1 MISTLRKF
9 YRFIV
14 RKFNEMFG
22 YSETETLHEDHE
34 LQPSTSLINKDG
46 TLSSDGL
53 AAARDISRLDA
64 QRDDTKNPL
73 NTVFEPHW
81 HAPSA
86 VLCWVYSSNNAR
98 VQFIIM
104 QNDESTSNKENYSM
118 NTTEST
124 HPVPVKSQSLRENSA
139 ATKPANTESCEP
151 KPAST
156 DCGLSPQDNAV
167 IDAVLRS
174 VEREPLIMEKLQ
186 NYLKHS
192 NNSNTR

>member
-1 MISTLRKF
+1 
-9 YRFIV
+9 
-14 RKFNEMFG
+14 
-22 YSETETLHEDHE
+22 
-34 LQPSTSLINKDG
+34 
-46 TLSSDGL
+46 
-53 AAARDISRLDA
+53 
-64 QRDDTKNPL
+64 
-73 NTVFEPHW
+73 
-81 HAPSA
+81 
-86 VLCWVYSSNNAR
+86 
-98 VQFIIM
+98 M

-124 HPVPVKSQSLRENSA
+124 HLDPVKSQSLRENRA